1 MALILQ
7 PRDRTWR
14 YLAKTKTI
22 IEMNEDSSDIPIGTP
37 VVVQIAAA
45 KNGMGFPLT
54 EMHGMGFPLTEMH
67 PVFGGCAR
75 CYVQFSGTLST
86 AAKNNLRAAGFKIT
100 LRPNYKG
107 ENQIYIGYDNATG
120 REYCRAEA
128 VAKVFKSAGI
138 SCYED
143 GDGD

>member
-1 MALILQ
+1 MARGKDTSPKIEIS
-7 PRDRTWR
+7 TE
-14 YLAKTKTI
+14 LARQAFAAPTI
-22 IEMNEDSSDIPIGTP
+22 
-37 VVVQIAAA
+37 
-45 KNGMGFPLT
+45 
-54 EMHGMGFPLTEMH
+54 MH